1 MAKGIALKPP
11 GKIRKSLTTLFAVFT
26 LAQCTGMDAQ
36 TLPREQEFQAWDDAT
51 LIKIVGPNR
60 IIVEEGPGK
69 KKKEFTIPSEYH
81 KEWKFDYLNKA
92 FWSCLSEERDG
103 TPCLVL
109 YQAPE
114 GKGID
119 QYAWSPNKI
128 DQGQIR
134 MVHPLP
140 QDQFLLVSHRLF
152 KHDNKQSFL
161 AIARLGKDNR
171 LEFREIVETEV
182 GERFFENTNP
192 AIPDQDFLK
201 TLYLVGFQSKFVRG
215 RNHLAFINAK
225 AGRLILFD
233 VNKKSSKYIKIF
245 PDHPDAEGWTPK
257 LFDLEYVILGI
268 QPTGDG
274 HFTLAT
280 RSQEAM
286 LKAREAERATGH
298 NRVNVPRTGDK
309 DQEREALREG
319 LKNPRRL
326 EQAESSAKVGAV
338 IYPEI
343 LWWDLDPETGKLT
356 RKIPN
361 TGIPESI
368 HQVERLKQFRF
379 RTNYQGDIEMD

>member
-1 MAKGIALKPP
+1 MKPP
-11 GKIRKSLTTLFAVFT
+11 SNVKKALSGVFALFMLTQFT
-26 LAQCTGMDAQ
+26 ILNAQ
-36 TLPREQEFQAWDDAT
+36 TLPREQEFQTWDDAT
-51 LIKIVGPNR
+51 LVKIIGSSRIIIQEGPN
-60 IIVEEGPGK
+60 K
-69 KKKEFTIPSEYH
+69 KNKEFTIPSGYY
-81 KEWKFDYLNKA
+81 KEWKFDYFNKA
-92 FWSCLSEERDG
+92 YWSCLTEEINQKPG
-103 TPCLVL
+103 LML
-109 YQAPE
+109 YRAPE

-119 QYAWSPNKI
+119 RYAWSPNKI

-171 LEFREIVETEV
+171 LEFKEIVETEV

-192 AIPDQDFLK
+192 TNPDQDFLK

-215 RNHLAFINAK
+215 RNHLAFVNAK

-268 QPTGDG
+268 QSTGDG

-309 DQEREALREG
+309 DQEREVLREA

-343 LWWDLDPETGKLT
+343 LWWDLDPESGKLT

-368 HQVERLKQFRF
+368 HEVDRLKQFRF